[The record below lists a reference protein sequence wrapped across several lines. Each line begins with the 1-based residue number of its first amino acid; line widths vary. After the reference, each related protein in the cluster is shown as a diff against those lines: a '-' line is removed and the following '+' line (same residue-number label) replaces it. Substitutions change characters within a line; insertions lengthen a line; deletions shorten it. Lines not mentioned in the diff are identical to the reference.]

1 MLSSCLSYSRPG
13 WQQGLA
19 CFLVELYGSPHQKTS
34 ECGAQIQ
41 FPTLLWLPVCLFFAK
56 LENRLGPGP
65 EFNEQ
70 NLPDFLP

>member
-1 MLSSCLSYSRPG
+1 M
-13 WQQGLA
+13 
-19 CFLVELYGSPHQKTS
+19 TS
-34 ECGAQIQ
+34 EWGAQIQ
-41 FPTLLWLPVCLFFAK
+41 FPSLLWLPVCLFFAK